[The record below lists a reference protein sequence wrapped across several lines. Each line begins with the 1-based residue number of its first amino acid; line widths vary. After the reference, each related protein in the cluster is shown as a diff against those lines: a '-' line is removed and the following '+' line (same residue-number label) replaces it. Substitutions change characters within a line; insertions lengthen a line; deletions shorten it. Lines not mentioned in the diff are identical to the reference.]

1 MAEWSASR
9 APLTA
14 LLGPTNTGKTHR
26 AVERMLDHPTGML
39 GLPLRLLA
47 REVYDWVS
55 TRVGERQVAL
65 VTGEEKRIPP
75 RPRYWVC
82 TVEAMPVGH
91 EVDFLAVD
99 EVQLATHAERGHV
112 FTDRLLH
119 ARGRQET
126 WFMGA
131 ATVEGLLERLL
142 PTARLEHH
150 PRLSCLRYAGQSSL
164 GKLPPR
170 SAVVTFSA
178 PQVYELGERLRRRKG
193 GAAVVLGAL
202 SPRTRNA
209 QVALY
214 QSGEVDYLVA
224 TDAIGMGLN
233 LQVNHVALGALRK
246 FDGRET
252 RPLETAEMAQIAG
265 RAGRYQNDGTFGT
278 LEPLGPLPAPV
289 IWSLE
294 QHRFLP
300 ERQLIWRNSD
310 LDTSSLEAL
319 LDSLRRRPP
328 RPDLRLVERAM
339 DAEALVYLGRQPEI
353 QAQTTRP
360 ERVALLW
367 EVCQIPDF
375 GHCLVEH
382 HCQLLAEV
390 YEQLTGS
397 EGSLDPDWMAR
408 RIARLDQTEGD
419 LDALLM
425 RLESIRTFTY
435 ISHHSRWLRSAAE
448 WQARTRQI
456 EDRLSDALHS
466 RLVERFVERTR
477 VTHVPQRWRLPT
489 SGERLRG
496 LGALSAWRTSEP
508 SPSAK
513 ARDWGSELA
522 EATDP
527 ALLLEPGGTII
538 WQAERVARLMPGKD
552 LLHPE
557 LRLLEPDPLARGTRL
572 LVERRLIA
580 WTRDLGEEVL
590 GPLRQPAVTELSG
603 AARGLVYQ
611 LEQGLGT
618 IERALARE
626 QIEALTAEDER
637 ALRRAGVYF
646 GENVV
651 YLGRSLRPR
660 SLVIR
665 RALVAAHLGQ
675 ASSLPPSSPPSFE
688 ADASV
693 APSTYLAHGYK
704 VVGPRAIRADLLGRI
719 EVRLRQALRQKPR
732 RMPRELAQWLG
743 CKTHEVGKVV
753 EALGYPARSW
763 RRRPRK
769 AAPGCKAAPGP
780 APASGRPTTTAR

>member
-1 MAEWSASR
+1 MPIPPMHAGHSVRACYPVSAMAEWSASPY
-9 APLTA
+9 PLTA

-26 AVERMLDHPTGML
+26 AVERMLDHTTGML

-47 REVYDWVS
+47 REVYDRVT
-55 TRVGERQVAL
+55 TRVGERAVAL

-119 ARGRQET
+119 ARGRLET

-131 ATVEGLLERLL
+131 DTVRGLVERLL

-150 PRLSCLRYAGQSSL
+150 PRWSGLRYAGQSSL
-164 GKLPPR
+164 AKLPPR

-178 PQVYELGERLRRRKG
+178 PQVYELGERLRHRKG

-209 QVALY
+209 QVALF

-233 LQVNHVALGALRK
+233 LQVDHIALGALRK

-289 IWSLE
+289 VWSLE
-294 QHRFLP
+294 QHRFTP
-300 ERQLIWRNSD
+300 ERQLVWRNSD

-319 LDSLRRRPP
+319 AASLGQRPP
-328 RPDLRLVERAM
+328 RPELRLVERAM
-339 DAEALVYLGRQPEI
+339 DAEALVYLARQPEI
-353 QAQTTRP
+353 RNRTHLP

-382 HCQLLAEV
+382 HGRLLTEV
-390 YEQLTGS
+390 YSQLVGS
-397 EGSLDPDWMAR
+397 RGSLDPDWLAR

-419 LDALLM
+419 LEALLM

-435 ISHHSRWLRSAAE
+435 ISHHSRWLESAAE

-456 EDRLSDALHS
+456 EDRLSDALHA
-466 RLVERFVERTR
+466 RLIERFVERSR
-477 VTHVPQRWRLPT
+477 VTQVPERWLLPRSGQRLH
-489 SGERLRG
+489 G
-496 LGALSAWRTSEP
+496 LGALSAWRAAGP
-508 SPSAK
+508 SVPA
-513 ARDWGSELA
+513 APEDWGAELA
-522 EATDP
+522 EAPDE
-527 ALLLEPGGTII
+527 ALVLEEGGTVT
-538 WQAERVARLMPGKD
+538 WQGHLVARLLPGKD
-552 LLHPE
+552 LLHPGM
-557 LRLLEPDPLARGTRL
+557 RLLE
-572 LVERRLIA
+572 
-580 WTRDLGEEVL
+580 
-590 GPLRQPAVTELSG
+590 
-603 AARGLVYQ
+603 
-611 LEQGLGT
+611 
-618 IERALARE
+618 
-626 QIEALTAEDER
+626 AE
-637 ALRRAGVYF
+637 
-646 GENVV
+646 
-651 YLGRSLRPR
+651 
-660 SLVIR
+660 
-665 RALVAAHLGQ
+665 
-675 ASSLPPSSPPSFE
+675 
-688 ADASV
+688 
-693 APSTYLAHGYK
+693 
-704 VVGPRAIRADLLGRI
+704 
-719 EVRLRQALRQKPR
+719 
-732 RMPRELAQWLG
+732 
-743 CKTHEVGKVV
+743 
-753 EALGYPARSW
+753 
-763 RRRPRK
+763 
-769 AAPGCKAAPGP
+769 
-780 APASGRPTTTAR
+780 